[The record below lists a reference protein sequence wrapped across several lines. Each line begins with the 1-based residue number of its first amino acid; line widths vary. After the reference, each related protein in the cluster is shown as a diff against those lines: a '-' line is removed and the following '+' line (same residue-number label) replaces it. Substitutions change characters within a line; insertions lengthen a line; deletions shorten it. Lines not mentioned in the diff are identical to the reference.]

1 MVLEEIKSRHSVRNF
16 SDKDVPDEILEK
28 ILEAARLAPSWVNV
42 QPWQFIVIRNG
53 EQKQLLS
60 KLAHGQPDVAKSS
73 VIIACCGDLSSW
85 DKENYKKILQS
96 RPGITE
102 EKVNALLN
110 NPGFNPELKGKNAVL
125 TRTVEELTYSIAYM
139 TLDPVKIHLA

>member
-53 EQKQLLS
+53 ETKQLLS
-60 KLAHGQPDVAKSS
+60 KLAQWTASCCQIFCYNSLLWGFKLMGQ
-73 VIIACCGDLSSW
+73 
-85 DKENYKKILQS
+85 
-96 RPGITE
+96 
-102 EKVNALLN
+102 
-110 NPGFNPELKGKNAVL
+110 GKL
-125 TRTVEELTYSIAYM
+125 
-139 TLDPVKIHLA
+139 